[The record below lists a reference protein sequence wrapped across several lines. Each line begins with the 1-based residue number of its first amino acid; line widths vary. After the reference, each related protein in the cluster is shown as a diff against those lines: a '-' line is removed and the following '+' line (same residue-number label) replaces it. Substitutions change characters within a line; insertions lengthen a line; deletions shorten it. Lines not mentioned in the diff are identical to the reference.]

1 MYVPILRRM
10 LRRSVTWSMWW
21 MACAVG
27 GVVVFVGSNNSIFS
41 QIAAE
46 AVDLQV
52 SEYAPRN
59 GTFPGCT
66 HILFRGM
73 QEIVTAGSRLRFRD
87 DSRDKFRESPL
98 MIFEDPHAVAYNPR
112 NGLYYATDTGRH
124 RLVSFRDLN
133 LPHIEQVAE
142 VIAGVKLDRPHDIVI
157 DDEGW
162 MYGLNPNRATVFRFW
177 GFGQSE
183 SSLDL
188 SQHLGYSRAL
198 TIVDGKVYVVGS
210 SVGKIVEI
218 DDFSKQQF
226 RVFTSFG
233 KKRDATAGSWS
244 TTGLVPNDIEFY
256 AGQWYVTSYFCPA
269 YAQGTDC
276 NEMKFIRFSS
286 WRDFE
291 TGQWEDISGLLPP
304 DIVPYYLT
312 IRGADLFVASFT
324 HEAKGQPGRIYR
336 ISRSRIVSP

>member
-1 MYVPILRRM
+1 MSVPILRRIH
-10 LRRSVTWSMWW
+10 RVTWSRGW
-21 MACAVG
+21 MACVVG
-27 GVVVFVGSNNSIFS
+27 WVVVFVGSNHAIFS
-41 QIAAE
+41 QTATE
-46 AVDLQV
+46 AGDLRV

-66 HILFRGM
+66 HILFRGR
-73 QEIVTAGSRLRFRD
+73 QEIVTAGSRLRIRDDARNKFRD
-87 DSRDKFRESPL
+87 SPL
-98 MIFEDPHAVAYNPR
+98 LIFEDPHAVAYNPR
-112 NGLYYATDTGRH
+112 DGLYYATDTGRH

-133 LPHIEQVAE
+133 LPQIEQAAE
-142 VIAGVKLDRPHDIVI
+142 TLADVKLDRPHDIVI
-157 DDEGW
+157 DGQGW
-162 MYGLNPNRATVFRFW
+162 MYALNPNRATVFRFR

-198 TIVDGKVYVVGS
+198 TIVDNKVYVVGS

-218 DDFSKQQF
+218 QDFSKQRF

-233 KKRDATAGSWS
+233 KKRDTTAGSWS

-312 IRGADLFVASFT
+312 ISGDDLFLATFT
-324 HEAKGQPGRIYR
+324 HEAKGQPGRVYR
-336 ISRSRIVSP
+336 ITKSKDTSP